1 MSNRKDDVEDTV
13 EEAPVEVQ
21 RIRKEMLAKIV
32 GQGGPEVDAVLGTV
46 AAGGIVAR
54 KGSDAAAQAAGR
66 CVHMLHSWRV
76 IDKKRRYSQPEKV
89 ILII

>member
-1 MSNRKDDVEDTV
+1 M
-13 EEAPVEVQ
+13 
-21 RIRKEMLAKIV
+21 
-32 GQGGPEVDAVLGTV
+32 LGTV